1 VNACLA
7 VYAVVASQAL
17 GDVAFTSAQAMDLVD
32 TLEGIGSVDEV
43 AIDDK
48 YSVGWGPE
56 GK

>member
-1 VNACLA
+1 